1 MMPRLLT
8 LFLAAFCASPICAG
22 DAPLGFRLWP
32 HSWTRTSEC
41 PCLGGTPDDYCRK
54 TICIADISRCGG
66 PDDYCRKTI
75 CITDIP
81 RCGGPDDYCRKSMP
95 CLLCPPWSPHLRY
108 LHEPCC
114 GPSDRR

>member
-1 MMPRLLT
+1 MMMPRSLTT
-8 LFLAAFCASPICAG
+8 LFLAAFCASPLCAG

-54 TICIADISRCGG
+54 TICI
-66 PDDYCRKTI
+66 
-75 CITDIP
+75 TDIA
-81 RCGGPDDYCRKSMP
+81 RCGGPDDYCRKSIP
-95 CLLCPPWSPHLRY
+95 CLLCPPFSPYLRY

-114 GPSDRR
+114 GPGERR